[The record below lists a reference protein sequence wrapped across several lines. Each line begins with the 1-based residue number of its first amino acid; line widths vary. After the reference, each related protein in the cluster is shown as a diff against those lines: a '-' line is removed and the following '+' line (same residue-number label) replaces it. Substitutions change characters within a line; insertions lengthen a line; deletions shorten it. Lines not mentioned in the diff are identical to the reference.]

1 MLKKKSQLSTLC
13 GAGLFFSNT
22 EMQQRVYHVI
32 KRHLLKRVVWACLG
46 YNAKSSPGI
55 ADAYVQEVWPLK
67 CGSSF
72 AALSIYSKGM
82 QRTSCKIGK
91 RIQRHHVRNSSWH
104 WWRGRK
110 WHLRSTGG
118 HSAHWMPPGSL
129 QLQQKPHGSFCDD
142 SPTAFGSRG
151 SQWISMQR

>member
-1 MLKKKSQLSTLC
+1 MFELSPRTAMLKKKSQLSTLC

-32 KRHLLKRVVWACLG
+32 KRHLLKRVVWVCLG
-46 YNAKSSPGI
+46 YSTKSSPGI

-72 AALSIYSKGM
+72 AVLSIYCKGM

-91 RIQRHHVRNSSWH
+91 RIQRHLHVIQSFLYL
-104 WWRGRK
+104 GVK
-110 WHLRSTGG
+110 DIMLEIPAGTGG
-118 HSAHWMPPGSL
+118 DEGS
-129 QLQQKPHGSFCDD
+129 D
-142 SPTAFGSRG
+142 T
-151 SQWISMQR
+151 